1 MIIILLLISLILLI
15 LYLSKKEHFNV
26 ANQHNLYTKY
36 RNYIDDNY
44 NNYNYNN
51 NYSLPQNHLYQISD
65 NCFVDHVNRCIGNKN
80 LCQMYSLLKCIGPPR
95 IT

>member
-1 MIIILLLISLILLI
+1 MIIILLLISLILFI

-26 ANQHNLYTKY
+26 VKQHSLYSNY

-44 NNYNYNN
+44 KYPF
-51 NYSLPQNHLYQISD
+51 LPQTQLFQISD
-65 NCFVDHVNRCIGNKN
+65 NCFVDHMHRCIGNKN
-80 LCQMYSLLKCIGPPR
+80 LCQLYSLHKCVCPSR

>member
-1 MIIILLLISLILLI
+1 MIIFLLIFLILLI

-26 ANQHNLYTKY
+26 VNQQSLYTNY

-44 NNYNYNN
+44 KQQF
-51 NYSLPQNHLYQISD
+51 LPQTQLFKISD
-65 NCFVDHVNRCIGNKN
+65 NCFVDHMHKCIGNKN
-80 LCQMYSLLKCIGPPR
+80 LCQIYSLLRCVGPSR

>member
-1 MIIILLLISLILLI
+1 MIIILLFILILL

-26 ANQHNLYTKY
+26 VNQHNLYTNY

-44 NNYNYNN
+44 KNTF
-51 NYSLPQNHLYQISD
+51 LPHNHLYQISD
-65 NCFVDHVNRCIGNKN
+65 NCFVDHVNRCIGNKK
-80 LCQMYSLLKCIGPPR
+80 LCQMYSLHKCVGPSR

>member
-1 MIIILLLISLILLI
+1 MIVILLFILILILLI
-15 LYLSKKEHFNV
+15 LYLSKKENFNV
-26 ANQHNLYTKY
+26 ANQHNLYTNY
-36 RNYIDDNY
+36 RNYIDD
-44 NNYNYNN
+44 NYNN

-80 LCQMYSLLKCIGPPR
+80 LSQMYSLLKCVGPPR

>member
-1 MIIILLLISLILLI
+1 MILILLFI
-15 LYLSKKEHFNV
+15 LILLLYLSKKEHFNV
-26 ANQHNLYTKY
+26 VNQHNLYTNY

-44 NNYNYNN
+44 YNYKNTL
-51 NYSLPQNHLYQISD
+51 LPQNHLYQISD

-80 LCQMYSLLKCIGPPR
+80 LCQKYSLLQCVGPPR

>member
-1 MIIILLLISLILLI
+1 MIVILLFILILILL

-26 ANQHNLYTKY
+26 ANQHNLYTNY

-44 NNYNYNN
+44 KNTL
-51 NYSLPQNHLYQISD
+51 LPQNHLYQISD

-80 LCQMYSLLKCIGPPR
+80 LCQMYSLLKCVGPPR